1 VVEEVRKRCGRG
13 GGAIED
19 VRMRCVRRGR
29 RRRRRTGLW
38 RCVKRR
44 SAVGGGVIEEVRG
57 PEAVW

>member
-44 SAVGGGVIEEVRG
+44 YEVGGGVIEEV
-57 PEAVW
+57 

>member
-1 VVEEVRKRCGRG
+1 MVEEVRKRCGRG

-29 RRRRRTGLW
+29 RRRRRRTGLW

-44 SAVGGGVIEEVRG
+44 YEVGGGVIEEV
-57 PEAVW
+57 